1 MFLPFSLKFTRVL
14 SGAVLLSALALT
26 GCSSSDNNNASDPVP
41 GVDPVGFY
49 TAMTEINGEMYPVNP
64 NQVDPQ
70 NSSNIQDDNYAIAY
84 NDILVIGTGNLQ
96 SREEDKESL
105 LYVFDYVTEGNEM
118 NGTGRLYQNGIVQ
131 PELYTLDAD
140 VMLQTSITGSVT
152 SQDSSVTDRNITQF
166 TLTYSTENAKANM
179 PDRIIKTKLS
189 VDGPGQLSTIDRWQ
203 PNSQNLNFDNLTYTV
218 NESYEIV
225 DSISNTVRP
234 FIDSDP
240 QIIDLDFTCSIY
252 GREDF
257 DEMRDLP
264 ISRFE
269 PVTDQNL
276 FTSTLVLDT
285 CERVDG
291 QDEPLIMQG
300 LASIIDIPNRGR
312 QDGAD
317 NFKVYFFWNDNF
329 GSYTILEDQDR

>member
-1 MFLPFSLKFTRVL
+1 MFLPFSLKFTRAL

-26 GCSSSDNNNASDPVP
+26 GCSSSDNNNASDPVA

-70 NSSNIQDDNYAIAY
+70 NSGNIQDDNYAIAY
-84 NDILVIGTGNLQ
+84 DGTLVLGTGNLQ

-105 LYVFDYVTEGNEM
+105 LYVFDYATEGNEM
-118 NGTGRLYQNGIVQ
+118 NGTGRLYQNGVIQ
-131 PELYTLDAD
+131 PETYTLQAD
-140 VMLQTSITGSVT
+140 VVEQTSITGSAI
-152 SQDSSVTDRNITQF
+152 SQDAMVTDRNITQF

-189 VDGPGQLSTIDRWQ
+189 ITDNSQLNTLDRWQ
-203 PNSQNLNFDNLTYTV
+203 PNFRNLNFDNLTYIV

-234 FIDSDP
+234 LIETDP
-240 QIIDLDFTCSIY
+240 QIIDLNFTCSIY

-264 ISRFE
+264 ISQFE

-285 CERVDG
+285 CERVGG

-317 NFKVYFFWNDNF
+317 NFKVYFFWNDDF